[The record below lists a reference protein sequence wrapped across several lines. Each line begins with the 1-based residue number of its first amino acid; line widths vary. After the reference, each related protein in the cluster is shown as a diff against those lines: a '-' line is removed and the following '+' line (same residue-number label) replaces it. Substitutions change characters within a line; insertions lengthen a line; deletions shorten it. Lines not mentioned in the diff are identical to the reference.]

1 MKSEIKL
8 FTLLCLL
15 FFLTITT
22 QAQEVIA
29 TSGGDGTT
37 SGANVNWTIGEII
50 TETGES
56 TNSILTQGFNQGDLL
71 ITKIIKE
78 KLPGM
83 SFNVYPNPA
92 SDHLKIVSKETD
104 YENMRF
110 ILFDINGRPLIEK
123 PLSGVE
129 TDIQIGN
136 LRPSTYLL
144 KVYQNNTEVTIFKI
158 IKK

>member
-1 MKSEIKL
+1 MKSQIKL

-15 FFLTITT
+15 SCLTITT
-22 QAQEVIA
+22 RAQEVIT

-37 SGANVNWTIGEII
+37 SGANVNWTIGEIV
-50 TETGES
+50 TETAVG
-56 TNSILTQGFNQGDLL
+56 TNNILTQGFNQGDLL

-78 KLPGM
+78 KLPGV

-110 ILFDINGRPLIEK
+110 VLYDINGRPLIEK
-123 PLSGVE
+123 TLTGIE
-129 TDIQIGN
+129 TDIPIRN
-136 LRPSTYLL
+136 LNPSIYLL